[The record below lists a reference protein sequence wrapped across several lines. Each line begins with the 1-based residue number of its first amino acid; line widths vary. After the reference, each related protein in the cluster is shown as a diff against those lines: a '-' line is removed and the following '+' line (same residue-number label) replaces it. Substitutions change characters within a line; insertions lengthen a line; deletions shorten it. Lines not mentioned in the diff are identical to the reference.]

1 MPIVFACVNL
11 SSIGLPLSK
20 STRYGNCSRL
30 LKDLFH
36 VCPMFFSKIRKKL
49 TNNSNNM
56 SKIRSGFMLISW
68 HTINYQRLMYMAI
81 SSASFPTLRQLL
93 ELRFKWFTS
102 EYLLVFPCPCW
113 TCPIPSHCNS
123 LEITTI
129 FYSSYH
135 KRSLFHVLAMP
146 VPSPSQQRTYSKK
159 KNLTSQFYLCLNQ
172 QANCR
177 VPA

>member
-36 VCPMFFSKIRKKL
+36 VCQMFFSKIRKKL

-56 SKIRSGFMLISW
+56 SKIRSGYMLISW

-135 KRSLFHVLAMP
+135 KRSLYHVLAMP

-159 KNLTSQFYLCLNQ
+159 KKKKFD
-172 QANCR
+172 
-177 VPA
+177 